1 MSEYHQQKLIENI
14 TQNITKVI
22 SELINSIKEEQK
34 KVIEHPHFK
43 SYSSI
48 RPDCTKIHEL
58 RNILKK
64 VRNLKKKLLSDIQ
77 ILQNKLLL
85 KVQPL
90 EV

>member
-58 RNILKK
+58 RNIIPSLFI
-64 VRNLKKKLLSDIQ
+64 VILCEPLTIYTLLICKIYNTKTN
-77 ILQNKLLL
+77 IL
-85 KVQPL
+85 
-90 EV
+90 